1 MLENY
6 CELCL
11 NNGIYTDKKFTPN
24 IITIIY
30 VLKKSIKLSL
40 FWIGVVVGL
49 PKSSLDPFL
58 TLISKNTGAS

>member
-1 MLENY
+1 MIGVY
-6 CELCL
+6 
-11 NNGIYTDKKFTPN
+11 IDKKFIPN

-30 VLKKSIKLSL
+30 VLKKSIKLCL
-40 FWIGVVVGL
+40 FCMGVVVGL